1 MSTEAHLTALIA
13 IAGLSPS
20 VNDREAMLRMYETLA
35 PRVRALYDVA
45 EARYEQ
51 PAPVFRAT
59 PDPSG
64 FETGP
69 PV

>member
-1 MSTEAHLTALIA
+1 
-13 IAGLSPS
+13 
-20 VNDREAMLRMYETLA
+20 MLRMYETLA